1 MKRIAL
7 AVIVPLLFVGTASA
21 QEFKLGFKALADQI
35 HEVAGTPIEN
45 EWHNAV
51 NGDALQRT
59 TTGMMAWRKSDNHT
73 LFTNGHMS
81 WVNGPLGMQSRLNT
95 ERFEWEMG
103 VSTPT
108 ASSALPVIGET
119 AIKDGVSFR
128 VNSMSTPERIGYSIL
143 PQQGTRFIVLDI
155 SIENISRKE
164 VHSWEFFLPLRTGDG
179 HQFLFSGASLFLNGR
194 LREVRLL
201 PGQVNSGLLAY
212 EVPVG
217 ISDIMAVFEHMG
229 RGTADPIVIALK

>member
-7 AVIVPLLFVGTASA
+7 AVIVPLLFAGTASA
-21 QEFKLGFKALADQI
+21 QEFNLGFKALAEQI
-35 HEVAGTPIEN
+35 PEVVGAPLEN
-45 EWHNAV
+45 EHWGS
-51 NGDALQRT
+51 NGDSLQQT
-59 TTGMMAWRKSDNHT
+59 SNGLMVWRKSDN
-73 LFTNGHMS
+73 FTCFTDGSRS
-81 WVNGPLGMQSRLNT
+81 WINGPFGVQSRLNS

-103 VSTPT
+103 VSTPI
-108 ASSALPVIGET
+108 ASSTLPVIGAT
-119 AIKDGVSFR
+119 VIKDGVSFR
-128 VNSMSTPERIGYSIL
+128 VNSMSTPERIGYSQL

-155 SIENISRKE
+155 SIENMSRKE